1 MRHRTCSVVAALV
14 VTVLA
19 GETSAQSL
27 GEIAEREKKRRAE
40 RGAAGGPQA
49 KVLTLDNWE
58 GWQTFRPSEG
68 DFSVQFPARPRV
80 VEDIAVLPEAKLT
93 QRVFQAAKGN
103 VIFKVAAADL
113 GSTAYDRLAPEQL
126 VLVIASNVP
135 SMKNAPCAPISVD
148 GHPGCEMRREG
159 VRSDDGLHTADI
171 TSRLYVVKRRVYILT
186 YVRVRDDSGPA
197 SEPSDPFFSSFAPHP

>member
-19 GETSAQSL
+19 GETSAQTL

-40 RGAAGGPQA
+40 RQAASGSKA

-58 GWQTFRPSEG
+58 GWQTFKPSEG

-80 VEDIAVLPEAKLT
+80 VEEIAILPEAKLY

-103 VIFKVAAADL
+103 VIFKVATADL
-113 GSTAYDRLAPEQL
+113 GSTAYDRLAPEHL
-126 VLVIASNVP
+126 VKVIASNVG
-135 SMKNAPCAPISVD
+135 SMKDAPCAPIRVD
-148 GHPGCEMRREG
+148 GHPGCEMQRDR
-159 VRSDDGLHTADI
+159 VSSDQGFQTADM
-171 TSRLYVVKRRVYILT
+171 TSRVYVVKRRVYILT
-186 YVRVRDDSGPA
+186 YLRVSDSGPP
-197 SEPSDPFFSSFAPHP
+197 SEPPDLFFSSFAPHP